1 VTLAPTGAL
10 FASLPKLLLLHGHV
24 LHVSAPDTDHDS
36 VAPIAGGL
44 PLRAP
49 PEDYSSD
56 SSSDS
61 TASDGSD
68 NGLRVRPSRARGG
81 RKPKP
86 PSTDLQYCGVRAP
99 CQHCGAMMWPKE
111 GAACCKDGKQALDEV
126 YNPPL
131 DPAYLRILQ
140 QPSFSHDSR
149 LINAALAMGS
159 QCTSPSR
166 AQGGVGFHEQHYA
179 HLSLLGTTYLV
190 LRNPHSGNNP
200 FDNYMLPR
208 DLLLE
213 TATQDLGADYAAR
226 LLSAREYLQAHHPL
240 ASRLR
245 PVAEVPAQR
254 LDFSKVIRL
263 EANSSH
269 SGAMELA
276 HVSSGVV
283 GRGHAANR
291 VLYFDLSK
299 HERGLA
305 PTTVSTFN
313 ALFEV
318 LQFPL
323 LFETGCGGY
332 HYGKGDD
339 AVQST
344 TGVRLTLNDYTRA
357 MLYQNLRLQHM
368 GRLAQEYALV
378 QHSRHVQY
386 TLQFQR
392 VPRQAQAQR
401 LKAHLKFMILS

>member
-1 VTLAPTGAL
+1 MPKQHEPETGYPQKSIHRSNGAL
-10 FASLPKLLLLHGHV
+10 GGCAKAAMKAQRAMIAAKQAASRARNSVGS
-24 LHVSAPDTDHDS
+24 SAVQAIRTTF
-36 VAPIAGGL
+36 AGGL

-56 SSSDS
+56 SSSDDG

-111 GAACCKDGKQALDEV
+111 GAACCKDGKQVLDEV

-166 AQGGVGFHEQHYA
+166 AQGGLGFHEQHYA

-190 LRNPHSGNNP
+190 LRNPHSGNNS

-283 GRGHAANR
+283 GRGDAANR

-299 HERGLA
+299 HVYVCA
-305 PTTVSTFN
+305 CHS
-313 ALFEV
+313 
-318 LQFPL
+318 
-323 LFETGCGGY
+323 
-332 HYGKGDD
+332 
-339 AVQST
+339 
-344 TGVRLTLNDYTRA
+344 
-357 MLYQNLRLQHM
+357 LY
-368 GRLAQEYALV
+368 V
-378 QHSRHVQY
+378 C
-386 TLQFQR
+386 
-392 VPRQAQAQR
+392 
-401 LKAHLKFMILS
+401 